1 MFLCFLLFYNFFF
14 FPKTILWASEVIYV
28 FCTLFENINFADYLQ
43 FASVH
48 PRVSYSF
55 NLDNAEQL
63 HVELTV
69 SMKAKVILVLILLK
83 NLT

>member
-1 MFLCFLLFYNFFF
+1 MGLF
-14 FPKTILWASEVIYV
+14 EVICV
-28 FCTLFENINFADYLQ
+28 FCTLFENINFSDYLQ

-48 PRVSYSF
+48 PPVSYSF

-63 HVELTV
+63 HVELIL

-83 NLT
+83 NLTEEFFIKD